1 MKFSQPK
8 YYLIIGICVL
18 LSVIFLANYSPKVDP
33 QTSTGVVQPNPVPKQ
48 DKRAQAT
55 VLITGIRSG
64 SASGVI
70 IKSQDKYYVLTNKH
84 VVGTEPGP
92 ENKYQ
97 VKSYDGKVYQ
107 EITANNYNRLVQ
119 NGELDLALIELPT
132 ESQNKYTAAKLS
144 TGVSESMDVSVSGWP
159 QCEPQPQYTFY
170 DGKISNQL
178 SEKSDIDK
186 LSSDDDLY
194 LQDKDKN
201 YNEGYR
207 LKYTNPTLRGMSG
220 GPVFNRDDNVVAI
233 HGMPGEA
240 NKNTPQ
246 NCQSLNTQGAG
257 NNWGIPISLFLESN
271 LAQGKKFD
279 PIKAPPPKIA
289 PTPTTSPKNTTSPSD
304 KGIFQCPDRGKQ
316 EGWCK

>member
-1 MKFSQPK
+1 MKFSQLK
-8 YYLIIGICVL
+8 YYLIIGISVL
-18 LSVIFLANYSPKVDP
+18 LSVFLANCSPKVDL
-33 QTSTGVVQPNPVPKQ
+33 QTSPGVVQPNPVPKQ

-107 EITANNYNRLVQ
+107 EITANNYNSLVK

-144 TGVSESMDVSVSGWP
+144 TGLSESMDVSVSGWP
-159 QCEPQPQYTFY
+159 QCLPQPQYTFY

-178 SEKSDIDK
+178 SDRSDIDK
-186 LSSDDDLY
+186 LPKNDSY
-194 LQDKDKN
+194 IQDKDSN
-201 YNEGYR
+201 YNDGYR
-207 LKYTNPTLRGMSG
+207 VNYTNATLVGMSG
-220 GPVFNRDDNVVAI
+220 GPVFNKDGNVVAI
-233 HGMPGEA
+233 HGMPGVA
-240 NKNTPQ
+240 KDNTLKNC
-246 NCQSLNTQGAG
+246 NSLNTQGAG

-271 LAQGKKFD
+271 LAQGKNFD

-304 KGIFQCPDRGKQ
+304 KEIFQCPDRGKQ
-316 EGWCK
+316 EGWCS

>member
-1 MKFSQPK
+1 MKFSQLK
-8 YYLIIGICVL
+8 YYLIIGISVL
-18 LSVIFLANYSPKVDP
+18 LSVFLANCSTTVDP
-33 QTSTGVVQPNPVPKQ
+33 RKIIEVVQSTLVPKQ

-119 NGELDLALIELPT
+119 TGELDLALIELPT
-132 ESQNKYTAAKLS
+132 ESQNKYTASKLS
-144 TGVSESMDVSVSGWP
+144 TGVSESTDVFVSGWP
-159 QCEPQPQYTFY
+159 QCKPQPQYTFY

-178 SEKSDIDK
+178 SDRSDIEK
-186 LSSDDDLY
+186 LPKDDLY
-194 LQDKDKN
+194 IKDKDRN
-201 YNEGYR
+201 YNDGYR
-207 LKYTNPTLRGMSG
+207 VNYTNPTFFGMSG
-220 GPVFNRDDNVVAI
+220 GPVFNKDGNVVAI
-233 HGMPGEA
+233 HGMPGVA
-240 NKNTPQ
+240 KDNTLKNC
-246 NCQSLNTQGAG
+246 NSLNTEGAG

-271 LAQGKKFD
+271 LAQGKKFET
-279 PIKAPPPKIA
+279 IKAPPPKIA
-289 PTPTTSPKNTTSPSD
+289 PTPTTSPTNTTTHSGWI
-304 KGIFQCPDRGKQ
+304 KCPDFGKEQ
-316 EGWCK
+316 GWCK